1 MYIMVMSSIDKQADR
16 GSPSGAPP
24 SGPSYAGGV
33 ASNSA
38 IRLTAEEDHAW
49 RAFMYASR
57 RLRVRVSAV
66 ISNAAALSEPDF
78 EVLVTLF
85 ESPGRALRSS
95 ELADRVG
102 WDRSRLSH
110 HAGRLEKRGLLTREP
125 CPGDNR
131 GSRFRM
137 SDAGVHA
144 IRKATAPHYTAV
156 KRILS
161 EALSPAQIH
170 QLGEISDALLAYDAD
185 R

>member
-1 MYIMVMSSIDKQADR
+1 MVMSTILVQVGRSPAGCSTDR
-16 GSPSGAPP
+16 IAYPVA
-24 SGPSYAGGV
+24 V
-33 ASNSA
+33 ASSRA

-57 RLRVRVSAV
+57 RVRVRVAAVVSA
-66 ISNAAALSEPDF
+66 AAALSESDF
-78 EVLVTLF
+78 EVLVTLY
-85 ESPGRALRSS
+85 ESTGRAMRSS
-95 ELADRVG
+95 ELADRIG

-110 HAGRLEKRGLLTREP
+110 HAGRLEKRGLLTRER
-125 CPGDNR
+125 CPDDNR

-144 IRKATAPHYTAV
+144 IRRATAPHYTEV

-161 EALSPAQIH
+161 EALSPDQIR